1 MSYDTLEFLAITRKV
16 NFLFSSGDVEVVWL
30 VCYLSQEV
38 ILSDVLNI
46 KFMVFIFFLIFCPLE
61 ARRICCSENFGH
73 HRRRSGKNAL
83 CKPQS
88 LTWVP
93 QTTVSC
99 SNFCFFPALSKVCC
113 AAGTR

>member
-46 KFMVFIFFLIFCPLE
+46 KFMVFIFF
-61 ARRICCSENFGH
+61 
-73 HRRRSGKNAL
+73 
-83 CKPQS
+83 
-88 LTWVP
+88 
-93 QTTVSC
+93 
-99 SNFCFFPALSKVCC
+99 
-113 AAGTR
+113 